1 MSWIHYCYSFE
12 KKKEKKILT
21 INCSELSRH
30 TSSCLLFKSLQSPIT
45 EHCSTW
51 EHPLLLCFLGNENL
65 DGLNDVFRVLERGGG
80 MAGIGTHGSNFLGCA
95 VFLLP
100 RRICGRLSTPPSPG
114 IHEYHP
120 EGLLKTLIAGP
131 SPRASD
137 SVGLGYGLRM
147 YISNKFLEMLLL
159 LTAEHPLRTTA

>member
-1 MSWIHYCYSFE
+1 MMFSGSW
-12 KKKEKKILT
+12 KEVVAWLGLELT
-21 INCSELSRH
+21 DPISWAVLS
-30 TSSCLLFKSLQSPIT
+30 
-45 EHCSTW
+45 
-51 EHPLLLCFLGNENL
+51 
-65 DGLNDVFRVLERGGG
+65 
-80 MAGIGTHGSNFLGCA
+80 
-95 VFLLP
+95 

-137 SVGLGYGLRM
+137 SVGLGCGLRM

-159 LTAEHPLRTTA
+159 LTGEHPLRTTA